1 MDLIR
6 SGDFTMKTMIA
17 RISLVLLILVL
28 AFAPTVA
35 RSQKSADSTDDLTLD
50 QKKAAAARKKAD
62 DAAAKKTAEEQ
73 KKAGKKSG
81 NEKDVDAIGNRDIN
95 KGFKNI
101 NFSSIQ
107 KDIQM
112 GKAASVEVES
122 TVQLINDRQIN
133 EYVNRLGQ
141 NLVRN
146 SDATQFTFTFKVVD
160 SDEINAFALPGGF
173 AYVNSGLILAADDE
187 AELAGVIA
195 HEIGHVA
202 ARHASEN
209 NSKGTLLQALSIP
222 AIIMTGGVAG
232 TAIQQGLQLAIPL
245 GMFHFSKGAEK
256 EADLLGLEYMYKA
269 GYDPAAT
276 ISFFEKLQAKESPRK
291 VNSLFSTHPPTADR
305 VAIEKKNIETILKD
319 KDEYIVTTSEFDKIK
334 ARLANLDVHKPVERQ
349 GPSLQRG
356 KQGGGRT
363 RPDPND
369 DDTHP
374 STRPDDRAPGGDDRP
389 VLKRS
394 DPTPDPTTDPAA
406 EPAKP

>member
-1 MDLIR
+1 MDSIR
-6 SGDFTMKTMIA
+6 SGDFNMKTMIA

-28 AFAPTVA
+28 GFGPTIA
-35 RSQKSADSTDDLTLD
+35 RSQKTADTQVDMTMD

-62 DAAAKKTAEEQ
+62 DAAAKKAAEEQ
-73 KKAGKKSG
+73 KKASKKSG
-81 NEKDVDAIGNRDIN
+81 NERDVDAIGNRDIN

-101 NFSSIQ
+101 NFSSIE

-112 GKAASVEVES
+112 GKQASVEVES
-122 TVQLINDRQIN
+122 TVQLINDRQIT

-222 AIIMTGGVAG
+222 AIILTGGVAG
-232 TAIQQGLQLAIPL
+232 TAIQQGLQLAIPI
-245 GMFHFSKGAEK
+245 GMFKFSKAAEK
-256 EADLLGLEYMYKA
+256 EADLLGLQYMYKA

-291 VNSLFSTHPPTADR
+291 VSGLFSTHPPTADR
-305 VAIEKKNIETILKD
+305 VAQDKKNIETLLKD
-319 KDEYIVTTSEFDKIK
+319 QDQYIVTTSEFDKVK
-334 ARLANLDVHKPVERQ
+334 ARLANLDIHKPVERQ

-356 KQGGGRT
+356 KNGGGRT
-363 RPDPND
+363 RPGPD
-369 DDTHP
+369 DEDSRPT
-374 STRPDDRAPGGDDRP
+374 TRPDDRAPSSDDRP
-389 VLKRS
+389 VLKRA
-394 DPTPDPTTDPAA
+394 DPTPDPATAPST